1 MNKPLSVFAN
11 PFVDVSPNIQLRSI
25 PREKEL
31 KTDGSNFTTWFCT
44 LRIILAL
51 HRMGYVLDATI
62 GDAPK
67 EGASNDEKAVYLT
80 KVEGASFVH
89 SGMLYAMEFDLQ
101 KRFEKMSAFEII
113 INLKAIFPPQAQGEV
128 RGFRAVLLLPYG

>member
-1 MNKPLSVFAN
+1 
-11 PFVDVSPNIQLRSI
+11 
-25 PREKEL
+25 
-31 KTDGSNFTTWFCT
+31 
-44 LRIILAL
+44 
-51 HRMGYVLDATI
+51 MGYVLDATI

-89 SGMLYAMEFDLQ
+89 SGMLYAMESDLQ
-101 KRFEKMSAFEII
+101 KLFEKVSTYEII
-113 INLKAIFPPQAQGEV
+113 INLKAIFPPQAQGKV